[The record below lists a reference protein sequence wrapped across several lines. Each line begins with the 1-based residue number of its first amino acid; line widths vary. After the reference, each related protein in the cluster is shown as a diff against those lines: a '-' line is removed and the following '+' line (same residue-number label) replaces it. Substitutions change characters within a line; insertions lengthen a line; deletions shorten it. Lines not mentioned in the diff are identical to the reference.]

1 MADTVQTDQAP
12 GQTGHFVK
20 AWRITSKAY
29 SAQAD
34 AFGGLGAAHFPGR
47 WNRLGVPIVYCCSS
61 IALCALE
68 VLVHTKSTKPLETK
82 FVTFEV
88 RMPADTI
95 FTPQPAKDLRKL
107 EQTRQ
112 IGQHWI
118 EAAQF
123 AVMRVPSII
132 IREPNYILNPLHPDF
147 KKIEIDPSKP
157 FKFGLRLVRKK

>member
-1 MADTVQTDQAP
+1 
-12 GQTGHFVK
+12 
-20 AWRITSKAY
+20 
-29 SAQAD
+29 
-34 AFGGLGAAHFPGR
+34 
-47 WNRLGVPIVYCCSS
+47 
-61 IALCALE
+61 
-68 VLVHTKSTKPLETK
+68 
-82 FVTFEV
+82 
-88 RMPADTI
+88 MPADTI
-95 FTPQPAKDLRKL
+95 FTPQPPKDLRKL

-112 IGQHWI
+112 IGQQWI